1 MTSTIHQFA
10 SVAAIHE
17 GRYRKA
23 VTQGASLAFLA
34 LELQDISNTGAVSE
48 AIREAM
54 RRGDRVQPII
64 KMVQDQWRD
73 GACKEL
79 VRLLGK
85 PLLRKILSYEF

>member
-1 MTSTIHQFA
+1 MINMNYSIPHINASTA
-10 SVAAIHE
+10 TAI
-17 GRYRKA
+17 R
-23 VTQGASLAFLA
+23 QGASLAFLA
-34 LELQDISNTGAVSE
+34 LELRDIPNTGAVSE

-79 VRLLGK
+79 VRLLGGK
-85 PLLRKILSYEF
+85 LLRKILAYELHN